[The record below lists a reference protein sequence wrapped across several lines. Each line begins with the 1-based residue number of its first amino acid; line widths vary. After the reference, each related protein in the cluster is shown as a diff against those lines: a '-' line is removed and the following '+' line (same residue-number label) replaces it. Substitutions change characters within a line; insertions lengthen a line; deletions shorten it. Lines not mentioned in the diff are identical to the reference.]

1 MKNIIYTRDN
11 TEKKSFTRA
20 LRALTKRAVNETLK
34 YEEAEHSC
42 EVSVTFVDCDEIKH
56 LNRDFRGKDSVT
68 DVLSFPAF
76 DEDSEIIP
84 FDGETVALGDV
95 IICYDRCL
103 EQSAEF
109 GHSVEREVA
118 YLTVHSVLHLL
129 GYDHM
134 SRDEEKE
141 MTAKQD
147 EIIQKVRLFPMK

>member
-11 TEKKSFTRA
+11 TNNKSFTRA

-34 YEEAEHSC
+34 YEEAERCC
-42 EVSVTFVDCDEIKH
+42 EVSVTFVDCDEIKR
-56 LNRDFRGKDSVT
+56 LNRDFRNKDSVT
-68 DVLSFPAF
+68 DVLSFPTF
-76 DEDSEIIP
+76 DDGEIIA
-84 FDGETVALGDV
+84 FESEAVALGDV

-103 EQSAEF
+103 EQSVEF

-134 SRDEEKE
+134 TPDEEKE

-147 EIIQKVRLFPMK
+147 EIIQKVRLFSVK